1 MICFH
6 QKMPSYKNFLQYV
19 VRISAVPREV
29 KAMKR
34 ILRSMLVCL
43 CFSAFAGYISAQT
56 PGGTSVPTS
65 VKVFPRFNPPP
76 CDFSDLFYEENGID
90 PTQLVGRF
98 GTNRQFGPPAVSQSQ
113 ANWVAD
119 NTCGANDPTRRN
131 FRILATTG
139 AFKDDDGAPTQFFS
153 LLAFLV
159 NQTNFETTFS
169 KTVGG
174 STISIADSLNPR
186 GISMQ
191 SLVGN
196 FEAYGA
202 PTQKMANGKLAP
214 TPCGTLH
221 DPGIA
226 ANDCF
231 AIGKEPN
238 GTFSVET
245 PNLRHDW
252 RIASNRNAM
261 DGSDNNCINTDPS
274 VCAVFSD
281 SPFGYFCDDLLGM
294 WIVTYFWWSQFA
306 IGGTDSS
313 GQPITP
319 TANCNKVLAAFASVN
334 GTSLDGTPIVKTG
347 DQLHFIE
354 GVPGTPASVIGGG
367 LSDSDLPPSTAPC
380 GVEGQLDPAGSDG
393 GAIWLICPTI
403 QDPRNGAIAKDA
415 FLDVV
420 RLQNGNA
427 QNTDLLN
434 NFSCL
439 QNTGKF
445 CNESAPGF

>member
-1 MICFH
+1 
-6 QKMPSYKNFLQYV
+6 
-19 VRISAVPREV
+19 
-29 KAMKR
+29 MKS
-34 ILRSMLVCL
+34 ILRSILVCL
-43 CFSAFAGYISAQT
+43 CIAVFAGYLSAQT
-56 PGGTSVPTS
+56 PTGATVDPGISS
-65 VKVFPRFNPPP
+65 FSRFNPPP
-76 CDFSDLFYEENGID
+76 CDFSDLFYQENGID

-98 GTNRQFGPPAVSQSQ
+98 GTARQFGPPAVSPSQ

-119 NTCGANDPTRRN
+119 NTCSQNDPTRRN

-139 AFKDDDGAPTQFFS
+139 AFKDDSGAPTEFFS
-153 LLAFLV
+153 LIAFLV
-159 NQTNFETTFS
+159 NQSNFETTFS
-169 KTVGG
+169 KSVGDN
-174 STISIADSLNPR
+174 TISITNSLNPR
-186 GISMQ
+186 GISME

-202 PTQKMANGKLAP
+202 PTQKMANGTLAP

-231 AIGKEPN
+231 PVGKESN
-238 GTFSVET
+238 GTFAVET

-261 DGSDNNCINTDPS
+261 DGSDNNCINTNPS
-274 VCAVFSD
+274 VCASVHD

-294 WIVTYFWWSQFA
+294 WIVTYFWWTQFA
-306 IGGTDSS
+306 VGGTDTS
-313 GQPITP
+313 GHAITP
-319 TANCNKVLAAFASVN
+319 TANCNKVLAAFANVN

-367 LSDSDLPPSTAPC
+367 LTDSDLPPSTAPC
-380 GVEGQLDPAGSDG
+380 GAEGNLDPGGADG
-393 GAIWLICPTI
+393 GAVWLVCPTI
-403 QDPRNGAIAKDA
+403 QDPRNGAIATDA

-420 RLQNGNA
+420 RVKSGNA

-439 QNTGKF
+439 QKSGKF
-445 CNESAPGF
+445 CNEAAPGS

>member
-1 MICFH
+1 MKGI
-6 QKMPSYKNFLQYV
+6 
-19 VRISAVPREV
+19 VRS
-29 KAMKR
+29 
-34 ILRSMLVCL
+34 ILACL
-43 CFSAFAGYISAQT
+43 CIATLAGYLSAQS
-56 PGGTSVPTS
+56 PGRARVPAG

-76 CDFSDLFYEENGID
+76 CDFSDPFYQQNGID

-98 GTNRQFGPPAVSQSQ
+98 GSARQFGPPAVSSTQ

-119 NTCGANDPTRRN
+119 PTCGADDPTRRN
-131 FRILATTG
+131 FRIVAATG

-153 LLAFLV
+153 LIAFLV
-159 NQTNFETTFS
+159 NQSNFLTNFSATQ
-169 KTVGG
+169 GD
-174 STISIADSLNPR
+174 STISISNSLNPR

-191 SLVGN
+191 SLVSN
-196 FEAYGA
+196 FEAYAA
-202 PTQKMANGKLAP
+202 PTQKMANGTLAP

-231 AIGKEPN
+231 PIGQESN

-252 RIASNRNAM
+252 RISSNRNAI
-261 DGSDNNCINTDPS
+261 DGSDNNCISTSAS
-274 VCAVFSD
+274 VCPSGTRD

-294 WIVTYFWWSQFA
+294 WIVTYFWYTQFA
-306 IGGTDSS
+306 IGGTDTS

-319 TANCNKVLAAFASVN
+319 TANCNKVLAAFATVN

-347 DQLHFIE
+347 NQLHFIE

-367 LSDSDLPPSTAPC
+367 LQDSDLPPSTAPC
-380 GVEGQLDPAGSDG
+380 GAEGNIDPGGADG
-393 GAIWLICPTI
+393 GAVWLICPTI
-403 QDPRNGAIAKDA
+403 QDPRNGAISSDA

-420 RLQNGNA
+420 RTKNGNA
-427 QNTDLLN
+427 QNADLLN

-445 CNESAPGF
+445 CNEAAPGN